1 MTRAV
6 LGRLLAAVTA
16 LAAVA
21 ALGPAAQPSR
31 AVESAQAGPAE
42 EQRDM
47 ELIANLPVDGA
58 RSVELY
64 GGYAYIG
71 AVGEGLVIVD
81 ISDPRRPRRVGLFP
95 CAGGTDY
102 DVKLSRDGRIAFFS
116 TDEPGAA
123 CRKPGESGTMVLDV
137 SDPRRPRE
145 LSFIPVEIGTHTQT
159 LDNGVLYVNNYWPD
173 YAKLQIFDV
182 SDPASPKLLSELD
195 YGKGQFSVHDL
206 IVDHRPDGRT
216 LAYAGSITASDV
228 IDVTN
233 PRRPQ
238 LLQRV
243 MDPEVQV
250 SIQAEPNP
258 RRDVLVVADEYGG
271 PFAAPTCG
279 KLPTADPTNDVPG
292 AGAAQD
298 YGALHFY
305 RLTDDGIVP
314 GQGVAPGSKLGTFN
328 LALDDSGGPERGCTT
343 HLFWQSLDENR
354 LVAAWYGRGIRI
366 VDYSNPKA
374 ARELGAYVPPGTRAL
389 VAEPHNGYIYT
400 ADGVRG
406 MDVLAYTGEGGSAWP
421 ASAGPAEAHRAVRE
435 GRPLRDAEQARGG
448 DRVVQRRVRVR
459 AGRGHRSRASLA
471 FTGPDGRMVA
481 TVAFGHLHPGV
492 VRLRVAISGPAG
504 RYRYAVRSTG
514 APMSRGSVRIPG
526 ARLARGD
533 GFRAR
538 RLRPLRVS
546 PGGRR

>member
-1 MTRAV
+1 MRAT
-6 LGRLLAAVTA
+6 LSRA
-16 LAAVA
+16 LAALA
-21 ALGPAAQPSR
+21 ALGVAYAMGSAEQRALAAE
-31 AVESAQAGPAE
+31 AVPDGPAE

-47 ELIANLPVDGA
+47 KLVANVPVDGA

-64 GGYAYIG
+64 GRYAYVG

-182 SDPASPKLLSELD
+182 SDPSSPKQLSELD

-228 IDVTN
+228 IDVTD
-233 PRRPQ
+233 PRQPR

-243 MDPEVQV
+243 TDPEVQV

-271 PFAAPTCG
+271 PFAAPACG
-279 KLPTADPTNDVPG
+279 KLPTADPTNDAPG

-305 RLTDDGIVP
+305 RLDDDGLVA
-314 GQGVAPGSKLGTFN
+314 GQGLAPGSKLGTFN
-328 LALDDSGGPERGCTT
+328 LPLDDSGGAERGCTT

-366 VDYSNPKA
+366 VDYSNPEA
-374 ARELGAYVPPGTRAL
+374 ARELAAYVPPGTRAL
-389 VAEPHNGYIYT
+389 VAEAHDGYIYT

-406 MDVLAYTGEGGSAWP
+406 MDVLAYTGEGGRAWP
-421 ASAGPAEAHRAVRE
+421 ATAGPAEAHRAARE
-435 GRPLRDAEQARGG
+435 GRPFREADPARGG
-448 DRVVQRRVRVR
+448 RRVVQRWVRVR
-459 AGRGHRSRASLA
+459 AGRGHRSRASFA
-471 FTGPDGRMVA
+471 FTGPDGGTVA
-481 TVAFGHLHPGV
+481 TAAFGHLHPGL
-492 VRLRVAISGPAG
+492 VRLRVAISGRAG
-504 RYRYAVRSTG
+504 RYRYALRSTG
-514 APMSRGSVRIPG
+514 APVSRGSVRIPAG
-526 ARLARGD
+526 GLVEGD
-533 GFRAR
+533 GLRAR
-538 RLRPLRVS
+538 RLRPLRAS